1 MLQEAKPGDYD
12 KSEGPEMAP
21 SLECLTFGCGE
32 LGFILPADQ
41 PAGGPISVADSTV
54 ILFDG
59 ASQLM
64 IAANN
69 LTKKRD
75 V

>member
-1 MLQEAKPGDYD
+1 
-12 KSEGPEMAP
+12 MAP

-54 ILFDG
+54 ILLDG
-59 ASQLM
+59 ASQLV

>member
-1 MLQEAKPGDYD
+1 MLYGAKPGDCD
-12 KSEGPEMAP
+12 KLEGPEMAP
-21 SLECLTFGCGE
+21 SLKCLTFGCGE

-54 ILFDG
+54 ILLDG
-59 ASQLM
+59 ASQLV
-64 IAANN
+64 ITANN